1 MQLIY
6 ICYSTKSKSMTNER
20 EDILNKVS
28 VWNPITKI
36 GIGMLIT
43 SFIIIPAGILACWC
57 VFSET
62 KDYYPFIII
71 SLMILVFLCMISVGG
86 YLTGKGITIASEIAK
101 RKQELEIVKIKQEE
115 KKKPESKMQ
124 EERQPEGKAMEIDLL
139 EFNYKN
145 LHEAVWNNHKAAWTV
160 TGIFMP
166 VLFVVQGYMVKEYN
180 TVNDFPIIRVVF
192 VMEIIMVIW
201 LLIMRIFEHYN
212 YVRRKRLIKIE
223 EIFDKEISQGI
234 GFKQYDLA
242 YEEQWRNF
250 KFSPMTLYLAFFWAY
265 TSINMFLVG
274 EEILQP
280 SIGPLTLLIGVI
292 QIIYYK
298 IKKLS

>member
-1 MQLIY
+1 
-6 ICYSTKSKSMTNER
+6 MTNKR

-28 VWNPITKI
+28 VWNQITKI

-43 SFIIIPAGILACWC
+43 SFIILPAGILACRF

-71 SLMILVFLCMISVGG
+71 SLMILFFLCMISVGG

-101 RKQELEIVKIKQEE
+101 RKQELEIVKIKQEQELEIVKIKQEE
-115 KKKPESKMQ
+115 KKKPESNMQ
-124 EERQPEGKAMEIDLL
+124 EEKRQPEGKAMEIDLL
-139 EFNYKN
+139 KFNYKN

-166 VLFVVQGYMVKEYN
+166 ALFVVQGYMVKEYYK
-180 TVNDFPIIRVVF
+180 VIDFPIIRVVF
-192 VMEIIMVIW
+192 VMEILMVIW

-212 YVRRKRLIKIE
+212 DVRRKRLKKIE

-242 YEEQWRNF
+242 YEEQWRIF

-274 EEILQP
+274 EKILQP